1 MMMKKAVCVF
11 LVLIFTAAGLLL
23 CGCQTRH
30 LIPEEVLQLP
40 THAQV
45 YTAYNLWYKDPDY
58 LTPENIQQGKLLPFG
73 TEVQI
78 VSMTDSAIR
87 FKANGQ
93 LFTIRYDQSATLHP
107 VEDFARQL
115 FTTAIAVET
124 AAGADPARFEK
135 MRRGVLEKGMSR
147 KQVVITY
154 GPPSRIRT
162 PNPLSDTWIYWADRV
177 KSKRVIFKNDK
188 VLTELVLD

>member
-30 LIPEEVLQLP
+30 LIPEEVVIADEVLQLP
-40 THAQV
+40 TLAHV
-45 YTAYNLWYKDPDY
+45 YNEYYLWYKDHDN
-58 LTPENIQQGKLLPFG
+58 LSPENIQQGKLLPFG

-115 FTTAIAVET
+115 FTTAIAV
-124 AAGADPARFEK
+124 AC
-135 MRRGVLEKGMSR
+135 GVL
-147 KQVVITY
+147 
-154 GPPSRIRT
+154 
-162 PNPLSDTWIYWADRV
+162 
-177 KSKRVIFKNDK
+177 
-188 VLTELVLD
+188 